1 MLGFYLAT
9 AVNAPAVEQI
19 RCLES
24 ALAIERRMP
33 KAPPAA
39 KSALIPKTAG
49 VAAAKLQAGGAAGAV
64 SPKAVGGA
72 SAARKQARAAVAFY
86 LPNHL

>member
-1 MLGFYLAT
+1 MQPQLT
-9 AVNAPAVEQI
+9 PAPAVEQI

-24 ALAIERRMP
+24 ALAIERAMP
-33 KAPPAA
+33 KAPPAT

-49 VAAAKLQAGGAAGAV
+49 VAAAKFQAGGAAGAM
-64 SPKAVGGA
+64 SPKAVGGGP
-72 SAARKQARAAVAFY
+72 AARKQARAAVAFY